1 MMKSKI
7 KNLSVFAGITFLGV
21 VAVLLCGL
29 AFSKLFNI
37 SSFSRSGM
45 AGVFVT
51 WATMVPGFCII
62 PYLILRKAYSVP
74 VSDLGLKKP
83 RRYEPAV
90 VMLIMTAVL
99 IWLMMNRPMFSAA
112 LFVSVLLQ
120 NLGIAFAEEFFNK
133 GVLFSLGQRITDRK
147 VFVVILCAAVF
158 AFVFH
163 SSDSFYVNLSYRF
176 PMGIILGLI
185 YMRTHSLC
193 LPVTLHLVNNLIAT
207 SVFN

>member
-1 MMKSKI
+1 MKNKV
-7 KNLSVFAGITFLGV
+7 KNLSVFAGITFLGA

-37 SSFSRSGM
+37 TSFSRSGL
-45 AGVFVT
+45 AGVLVT
-51 WATMVPGFCII
+51 WASMLSGFCII

-74 VSDLGLKKP
+74 ISDLGIKKP
-83 RRYEPAV
+83 RRYEPAIA
-90 VMLIMTAVL
+90 MLIMAAVL

-120 NLGIAFAEEFFNK
+120 NLGIAFAEEFFSK
-133 GVLFSLGQRITDRK
+133 GVLFYLGKRITDQK

-185 YMRTHSLC
+185 YARNETLW
-193 LPVTLHLVNNLIAT
+193 LPVTLHLANNLITT
-207 SVFN
+207 SVLN